1 MWKRRRSNME
11 TRFFSGN
18 VAAAEGAILAGCR
31 FFGGYPI
38 TPSTEIAERM
48 AFRLPQVGGV
58 FIQMEDELAS
68 MAAILGA
75 SWGGVKAMTATS
87 GPGLSLMQENIGLG
101 AMTETPCVVVDVQ
114 RGGPSTGMPTL
125 VAQADVMQ
133 ARWGSHGDYEI
144 IALAPSSVQEC
155 FDLTIRAFNLSEKYR
170 TPVIVLMDESV
181 GHMSEKVVIPSAEEI
196 ALIERKKPTVPPEAY
211 RAYEPDEDLVPPMAC
226 AGEGYNVH
234 VTGLTHD
241 EKGYP
246 VATDPEVQ
254 ARLVRRLCD
263 KILVHEPELRDIE
276 EFEMDDADV
285 AVISYGISARPSKAA
300 VKEAR
305 KRGHKVGFIQ
315 LRTIW
320 PFPEAYFQEIAER
333 VKTFIVVEINY
344 GQLKLEVDRV
354 VGRERVH
361 LLPKL
366 GGDIHRPEDVYRKIR
381 EVYHGA

>member
-196 ALIERKKPTVPPEAY
+196 ALIERKKPTVSILLLLLFHIDGKL
-211 RAYEPDEDLVPPMAC
+211 RAYEGA
-226 AGEGYNVH
+226 
-234 VTGLTHD
+234 
-241 EKGYP
+241 K
-246 VATDPEVQ
+246 VAADALLIVFHKFW
-254 ARLVRRLCD
+254 RVISL
-263 KILVHEPELRDIE
+263 DIE
-276 EFEMDDADV
+276 F
-285 AVISYGISARPSKAA
+285 
-300 VKEAR
+300 
-305 KRGHKVGFIQ
+305 F
-315 LRTIW
+315 
-320 PFPEAYFQEIAER
+320 
-333 VKTFIVVEINY
+333 
-344 GQLKLEVDRV
+344 
-354 VGRERVH
+354 
-361 LLPKL
+361 
-366 GGDIHRPEDVYRKIR
+366 
-381 EVYHGA
+381 

>member
-1 MWKRRRSNME
+1 ME

-58 FIQMEDELAS
+58 FIQMEDEIAS

>member
-1 MWKRRRSNME
+1 
-11 TRFFSGN
+11 
-18 VAAAEGAILAGCR
+18 
-31 FFGGYPI
+31 
-38 TPSTEIAERM
+38 
-48 AFRLPQVGGV
+48 
-58 FIQMEDELAS
+58 
-68 MAAILGA
+68 
-75 SWGGVKAMTATS
+75 
-87 GPGLSLMQENIGLG
+87 
-101 AMTETPCVVVDVQ
+101 
-114 RGGPSTGMPTL
+114 
-125 VAQADVMQ
+125 
-133 ARWGSHGDYEI
+133 
-144 IALAPSSVQEC
+144 
-155 FDLTIRAFNLSEKYR
+155 
-170 TPVIVLMDESV
+170 
-181 GHMSEKVVIPSAEEI
+181 
-196 ALIERKKPTVPPEAY
+196 
-211 RAYEPDEDLVPPMAC
+211 
-226 AGEGYNVH
+226 VH